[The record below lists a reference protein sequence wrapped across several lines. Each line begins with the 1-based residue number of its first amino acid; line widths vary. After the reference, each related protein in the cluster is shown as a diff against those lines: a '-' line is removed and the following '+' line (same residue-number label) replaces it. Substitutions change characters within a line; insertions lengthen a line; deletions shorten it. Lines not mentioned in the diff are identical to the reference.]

1 MILKHQL
8 TFLKWR
14 NCVSNFVFQ
23 KVKRAGLKKIYILK
37 KFTKIYCQKR
47 GVAWAT
53 LHLYQ

>member
-14 NCVSNFVFQ
+14 NCVSNFLFQ